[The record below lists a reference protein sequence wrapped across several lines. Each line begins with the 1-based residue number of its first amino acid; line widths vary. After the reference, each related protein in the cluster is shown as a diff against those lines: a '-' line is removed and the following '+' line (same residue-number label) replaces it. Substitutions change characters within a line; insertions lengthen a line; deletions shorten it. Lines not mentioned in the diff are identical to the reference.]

1 MAVSRLD
8 HSPLRSVE
16 DQSGKAVAQGC
27 ATLPPCPARC
37 QSQPPAAADLPEED
51 QELTRPE
58 TIDTPPTSREV
69 AATRVPAGAGAPE
82 AIVRQIAVEAPV
94 GLVYGFQ
101 PYAVMMATPA
111 DLEDFAVGFS
121 LTEGVIRTPAD
132 IRGIKLGNGADGL
145 TVTIDLV
152 PDRLHVLL
160 ANRRLRNTVG
170 RTGCGVCGVEEI
182 SGLPLAER
190 RSGPGAGQGTPI
202 TSEAIHR
209 ALAGL
214 SDGQPLNAATRAT
227 HAAAWAARD
236 GTLLLVR
243 EDVGRHNAL
252 DKLIGALLRAGTD
265 PAEGFVV
272 ITSRLSFEMVE
283 KAASFG
289 AGTLV
294 AISAPTSLALDRARH
309 HGMTLVA
316 IAREDG
322 HMVFV
327 APEPGGA

>member
-1 MAVSRLD
+1 MAKV
-8 HSPLRSVE
+8 V
-16 DQSGKAVAQGC
+16 
-27 ATLPPCPARC
+27 
-37 QSQPPAAADLPEED
+37 
-51 QELTRPE
+51 TRQ
-58 TIDTPPTSREV
+58 V
-69 AATRVPAGAGAPE
+69 
-82 AIVRQIAVEAPV
+82 AVEAPV

-121 LTEGVIRTPAD
+121 LTEGVIRGTED
-132 IRGIKLGNGADGL
+132 IRGLKLEDGAEGL

-152 PDRLHVLL
+152 PDRLHALL

-170 RTGCGVCGVEEI
+170 RTGCGVCGVEEL
-182 SGLPLAER
+182 SGLPLAEQR
-190 RSGPGAGQGTPI
+190 RGKDKAIAPAAIQRAVGALSGA
-202 TSEAIHR
+202 
-209 ALAGL
+209 
-214 SDGQPLNAATRAT
+214 QPLNAATRAV

-236 GTLLLVR
+236 GTLRLVR

-283 KAASFG
+283 KAAAFG
-289 AGTLV
+289 AGTMV

-316 IAREDG
+316 IARSEA

-327 APEPGGA
+327 EPE

>member
-1 MAVSRLD
+1 MPGAVP
-8 HSPLRSVE
+8 HI
-16 DQSGKAVAQGC
+16 GN
-27 ATLPPCPARC
+27 PPRGM
-37 QSQPPAAADLPEED
+37 PEED
-51 QELTRPE
+51 QGAVTRIE
-58 TIDTPPTSREV
+58 TSAEAPPTSREV
-69 AATRVPAGAGAPE
+69 TATRVPAGAGAAE
-82 AIVRQIAVEAPV
+82 AMARLIAVEAPV
-94 GLVYGFQ
+94 ALVYGFQ

-121 LTEGVIRTPAD
+121 LTEGVIRETAD
-132 IRGIKLGNGADGL
+132 IRGLKLEDGADGL

-152 PDRLHVLL
+152 PDRLHALL

-190 RSGPGAGQGTPI
+190 RRRTGGPIAP
-202 TSEAIHR
+202 EAIQR
-209 ALAGL
+209 ALASL
-214 SDGQPLNAATRAT
+214 SEGQPLNALTRAT
-227 HAAAWAARD
+227 HAAAWASRD
-236 GTLLLVR
+236 GALLLVR

-265 PAEGFVV
+265 PAEGFCV

-283 KAASFG
+283 KAAAFG

-316 IAREDG
+316 IARGDA

-327 APEPGGA
+327 DPEPAGT

>member
-1 MAVSRLD
+1 M
-8 HSPLRSVE
+8 
-16 DQSGKAVAQGC
+16 
-27 ATLPPCPARC
+27 T
-37 QSQPPAAADLPEED
+37 
-51 QELTRPE
+51 
-58 TIDTPPTSREV
+58 DTPPTSREV
-69 AATRVPAGAGAPE
+69 TATRVPAGEGASE
-82 AIVRQIAVEAPV
+82 TIARQVAIEAPV
-94 GLVYGFQ
+94 GLIYGFQ

-111 DLEDFAVGFS
+111 DLEDFAIGFS
-121 LTEGVIRTPAD
+121 LTEGVIRGTAD
-132 IRGIKLGNGADGL
+132 IRGIKLEDGADGL

-152 PDRLHVLL
+152 PDRLHALL
-160 ANRRLRNTVG
+160 ENRRLRNTVG

-190 RSGPGAGQGTPI
+190 RAGQGAPVS
-202 TSEAIHR
+202 SEAIHR
-209 ALAGL
+209 ALASL

-236 GTLLLVR
+236 GSLLAVR

-252 DKLIGALLRAGTD
+252 DKLIGALLRTGTD
-265 PAEGFVV
+265 PSQGFVV

-283 KAASFG
+283 KAAAFG
-289 AGTLV
+289 ADTVV

-316 IAREDG
+316 IARDDA

-327 APEPGGA
+327 GG

>member
-1 MAVSRLD
+1 MPVS
-8 HSPLRSVE
+8 
-16 DQSGKAVAQGC
+16 
-27 ATLPPCPARC
+27 
-37 QSQPPAAADLPEED
+37 
-51 QELTRPE
+51 
-58 TIDTPPTSREV
+58 
-69 AATRVPAGAGAPE
+69 
-82 AIVRQIAVEAPV
+82 
-94 GLVYGFQ
+94 LVYGFQ

-121 LTEGVIRTPAD
+121 LTEGVIRTTAD
-132 IRGIKLGNGADGL
+132 IRGILVEDGEGGPS
-145 TVTIDLV
+145 VTIDLV
-152 PDRLHVLL
+152 PDRLHALL

-170 RTGCGVCGVEEI
+170 RTGCGVCGVEEV

-190 RSGPGAGQGTPI
+190 RQGQGAAIAP
-202 TSEAIHR
+202 EAIQR

-214 SDGQPLNAATRAT
+214 SAGQPLNAATRAV
-227 HAAAWAARD
+227 HAAAWASCD
-236 GTLLLVR
+236 GTLRVVR

-283 KAASFG
+283 KAAAFG
-289 AGTLV
+289 AGTVV

-316 IAREDG
+316 IARDDA

-327 APEPGGA
+327 EP

>member
-1 MAVSRLD
+1 V
-8 HSPLRSVE
+8 
-16 DQSGKAVAQGC
+16 
-27 ATLPPCPARC
+27 
-37 QSQPPAAADLPEED
+37 
-51 QELTRPE
+51 LTRPK
-58 TIDTPPTSREV
+58 TTDTPPTSREV
-69 AATRVPAGAGAPE
+69 VATRVPAGQGAPE
-82 AIVRQIAVEAPV
+82 AVARQVAVEAPV

-121 LTEGVIRTPAD
+121 LTEGVIRGTAD
-132 IRGIKLGNGADGL
+132 IRSIKLDNGADGL
-145 TVTIDLV
+145 TLTIDLV
-152 PDRLHVLL
+152 PERLHALL

-170 RTGCGVCGVEEI
+170 RTGCGICGVEEI

-190 RSGPGAGQGTPI
+190 RQGEGTPI
-202 TSEAIHR
+202 ASEAIHR
-209 ALAGL
+209 ALDGL

-227 HAAAWAARD
+227 HAAAWASRD
-236 GTLLLVR
+236 GALLLVR

-283 KAASFG
+283 KAAAFG
-289 AGTLV
+289 AGTVV

-316 IAREDG
+316 IARDDA

-327 APEPGGA
+327 GA

>member
-1 MAVSRLD
+1 VPISR
-8 HSPLRSVE
+8 
-16 DQSGKAVAQGC
+16 
-27 ATLPPCPARC
+27 
-37 QSQPPAAADLPEED
+37 PAADPPEED
-51 QELTRPE
+51 QVLTRPDA
-58 TIDTPPTSREV
+58 IDPPPTSREV
-69 AATRVPAGAGAPE
+69 AATRVPAGPGAPE
-82 AIVRQIAVEAPV
+82 AIARQVAVEAPV

-132 IRGIKLGNGADGL
+132 IRGLKLEDGADGL

-152 PDRLHVLL
+152 PDRLHALL

-170 RTGCGVCGVEEI
+170 RTGCGVCGVEEL
-182 SGLPLAER
+182 SGLPLADR
-190 RSGPGAGQGTPI
+190 RRGQGAAIAP
-202 TSEAIHR
+202 EAIQR

-214 SDGQPLNAATRAT
+214 SDGQPLNAATRAV
-227 HAAAWAARD
+227 HAAAWASRD
-236 GTLLLVR
+236 GTIGLVR

-265 PAEGFVV
+265 PAQGFVV

-283 KAASFG
+283 KAAAFG

-316 IAREDG
+316 IARADA

-327 APEPGGA
+327 APA

>member
-1 MAVSRLD
+1 MTRTETSA
-8 HSPLRSVE
+8 E
-16 DQSGKAVAQGC
+16 I
-27 ATLPPCPARC
+27 PA
-37 QSQPPAAADLPEED
+37 
-51 QELTRPE
+51 
-58 TIDTPPTSREV
+58 TSREV
-69 AATRVPAGAGAPE
+69 TATRVPAGPGTAEVIARL
-82 AIVRQIAVEAPV
+82 VAVEAPI

-121 LTEGVIRTPAD
+121 LTEGVIRLPAD
-132 IRGIKLGNGADGL
+132 IRGLKLEEGADGL

-152 PDRLHVLL
+152 PDRLHALL

-182 SGLPLAER
+182 SGLPLAAQR
-190 RSGPGAGQGTPI
+190 RGGAGPI
-202 TSEAIHR
+202 APEAIQC
-209 ALAGL
+209 ALVGL
-214 SDGQPLNAATRAT
+214 SDAQPLNALTRAT
-227 HAAAWAARD
+227 HAAAWASRD
-236 GTLLLVR
+236 GAIRLVR

-252 DKLIGALLRAGTD
+252 DKLIGALLRDGTD
-265 PAEGFVV
+265 PAEGFIV

-283 KAASFG
+283 KAAAFG

-316 IAREDG
+316 IARGDA

-327 APEPGGA
+327 EPETAGA

>member
-1 MAVSRLD
+1 M
-8 HSPLRSVE
+8 
-16 DQSGKAVAQGC
+16 
-27 ATLPPCPARC
+27 
-37 QSQPPAAADLPEED
+37 PEED
-51 QELTRPE
+51 QGAVTRIE
-58 TIDTPPTSREV
+58 TSAETPATSREV
-69 AATRVPAGAGAPE
+69 TATRVPAGEGAAE
-82 AIVRQIAVEAPV
+82 AIARLVAVEAPV
-94 GLVYGFQ
+94 ALVYGFQ

-121 LTEGVIRTPAD
+121 LTEGVIRSPAD
-132 IRGIKLGNGADGL
+132 IRGLKLENGAEGL

-152 PDRLHVLL
+152 PDRLHALL

-190 RSGPGAGQGTPI
+190 RGRGGEPI
-202 TSEAIHR
+202 APEAIQR
-209 ALAGL
+209 ALGRL
-214 SDGQPLNAATRAT
+214 SDGQPLNALTRAT

-236 GTLLLVR
+236 GTLRLVR

-252 DKLIGALLRAGTD
+252 DKLIGALLRAGAD
-265 PAEGFVV
+265 PAEGFCV

-283 KAASFG
+283 KAAAFG

-316 IAREDG
+316 IARGDA

-327 APEPGGA
+327 EPEPAGA

>member
-1 MAVSRLD
+1 MTRSETE
-8 HSPLRSVE
+8 SP
-16 DQSGKAVAQGC
+16 A
-27 ATLPPCPARC
+27 
-37 QSQPPAAADLPEED
+37 
-51 QELTRPE
+51 
-58 TIDTPPTSREV
+58 TSREV
-69 AATRVPAGAGAPE
+69 TAISVPAGEGAAE
-82 AIVRQIAVEAPV
+82 ALPRRVAVEAPV

-121 LTEGVIRTPAD
+121 LTEGVIRDAAD
-132 IRGIKLGNGADGL
+132 IRGLKLEEGPDGL

-152 PDRLHVLL
+152 PDRLHALL
-160 ANRRLRNTVG
+160 AHRRLRNTVG
-170 RTGCGVCGVEEI
+170 RTGCGVCGVEEL

-190 RSGPGAGQGTPI
+190 RRRQDGPIAP
-202 TSEAIHR
+202 EAVQR

-214 SDGQPLNAATRAT
+214 SEGQPLNALTRAT
-227 HAAAWAARD
+227 HAAAWASRAGD
-236 GTLLLVR
+236 IALVR

-252 DKLIGALLRAGTD
+252 DKLIGALLRRGTN

-283 KAASFG
+283 KAAAFG

-316 IAREDG
+316 IARGDG

-327 APEPGGA
+327 APEPAGA